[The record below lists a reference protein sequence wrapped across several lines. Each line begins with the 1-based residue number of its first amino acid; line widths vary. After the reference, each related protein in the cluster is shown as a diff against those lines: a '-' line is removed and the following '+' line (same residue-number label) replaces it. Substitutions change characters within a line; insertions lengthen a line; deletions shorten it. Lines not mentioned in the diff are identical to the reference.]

1 MGAMKTTVPAFDQA
15 IRSHDELIKRRDL
28 TIWIGA
34 EPTFTDR
41 ASEAPEWLH
50 NALGP
55 TKEARAR
62 HMLVQA
68 LEQTPGAAIL
78 RPRPAV
84 LQGRPAALEPGTD
97 DATAKRSGPAPPTHC
112 WKAFPPP
119 CPPVGLRTSGNNS
132 PSGSARS
139 A

>member
-1 MGAMKTTVPAFDQA
+1 MKITVPAFDQA

-28 TIWIGA
+28 AIWIGA

-62 HMLVQA
+62 QMLAQA
-68 LEQTPGAAIL
+68 LGQTPGTAIL
-78 RPRPAV
+78 RTLGRQYSKEDRPRWSLGLYRRRDGQAV
-84 LQGRPAALEPGTD
+84 W
-97 DATAKRSGPAPPTHC
+97 SG
-112 WKAFPPP
+112 
-119 CPPVGLRTSGNNS
+119 
-132 PSGSARS
+132 
-139 A
+139 